1 MIWTV
6 ILKDGKSF
14 VVVGSSPSFNHEI
27 RRSLVARSVEEKDVA
42 AVVKGNHPVL
52 EFPSTMPISRWG
64 DYSDQ
69 RRSAMAAPTIR
80 DRDTKEEL
88 SDVVYSNEV
97 DLSNDPIDW

>member
-64 DYSDQ
+64 GTLTSDGLLWLL
-69 RRSAMAAPTIR
+69 RRSVIVILKKSLAT
-80 DRDTKEEL
+80 
-88 SDVVYSNEV
+88 
-97 DLSNDPIDW
+97 